1 MSSENDS
8 ALGFDRFN
16 PDAHPDGSIDVL
28 GSIRNLNTAE
38 GNSHA
43 TRGEISNLLDDGD
56 RDYQWIRYRCDSL
69 AEADVLKIN
78 KVQTNDRVEK
88 RYSVAEEY
96 LDDARKIARTMSI
109 SGGEIPRDIGVNEF
123 VDVAGALADAIERID
138 ELEDAV
144 DDIKSG
150 LADADGVDDADNGYP
165 QDEKALEAERKA
177 ARFYQDN

>member
-43 TRGEISNLLDDGD
+43 TRGEISNSLDDGD

-78 KVQTNDRVEK
+78 KVQANDRVEK

-96 LDDARKIARTMSI
+96 LDDARKIARSLSVT
-109 SGGEIPRDIGVNEF
+109 GGEIPKEIGVDEF
-123 VDVAGALADAIERID
+123 VDVAGALGDALNRID
-138 ELEDAV
+138 ELESDIEEIKDELGL
-144 DDIKSG
+144 DD
-150 LADADGVDDADNGYP
+150 DDDGGA
-165 QDEKALEAERKA
+165 ALHD
-177 ARFYQDN
+177 FLD